1 MKNLHTAINLDIVSY
16 FALIILLVCR
26 AKLSTDQKK
35 IIQYQYMQ
43 LKVIQPHV

>member
-16 FALIILLVCR
+16 FALIMLLACR
-26 AKLSTDQKK
+26 AKLSADQKK
-35 IIQYQYMQ
+35 IIQYMQ

>member
-35 IIQYQYMQ
+35 IIQYMR